1 VVAVSNT
8 NTKTLLRNAGLEWQ
22 EGALETTAIVSPAKL
37 KDTAEQLQRED
48 WMLLDL
54 VGVDYLE
61 FTVKQPARFAV
72 IYNLYHIAENA
83 RVFLKVF
90 LEDGETLP
98 SLFTVWRAAN
108 YLEREVYDLVGVVFD
123 EHPDL
128 RKVLTPEDLEGHP
141 LRKDFPLGESP
152 TLFGEGRFL
161 DPSTFRAGVTGKSRG
176 LSGYKGGER
185 SGTSHAPALPTLEV
199 FTANVE
205 KVKA

>member
-1 VVAVSNT
+1 MT

-37 KDTAEQLQRED
+37 KDTAEQLQREE
-48 WMLLDL
+48 WYLLDI

-72 IYNLYHIAENA
+72 IYNLYHLGENA

-98 SLFTVWRAAN
+98 SLYSVWKAAN

-152 TLFGEGRFL
+152 TLFNDGRFL
-161 DPSTFRAGVTGKSRG
+161 DPSTFRAGVTGKDRG

-185 SGTSHAPALPTLEV
+185 AGTSSAPLPPTLEV